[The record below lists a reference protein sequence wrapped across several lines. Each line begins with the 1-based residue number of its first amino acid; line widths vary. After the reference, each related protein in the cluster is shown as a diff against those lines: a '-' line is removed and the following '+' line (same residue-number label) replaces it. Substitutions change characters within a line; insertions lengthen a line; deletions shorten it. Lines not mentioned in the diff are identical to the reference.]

1 MRRRISPEHRA
12 LTPEAVAILRA
23 LLACG
28 FILALPFG
36 LRAALRSPR
45 VRALR
50 PFEAFGAR
58 ASRDRTLRV
67 VETIF
72 LPDRASLH
80 VVEAA
85 GRRLLVG
92 RSAATLGVLCD
103 LGACD
108 DGR

>member
-1 MRRRISPEHRA
+1 VP
-12 LTPEAVAILRA
+12 LV
-23 LLACG
+23 
-28 FILALPFG
+28 
-36 LRAALRSPR
+36 LRAALRSTRLPAALRSTR

-58 ASRDRTLRV
+58 ASRERTLRV